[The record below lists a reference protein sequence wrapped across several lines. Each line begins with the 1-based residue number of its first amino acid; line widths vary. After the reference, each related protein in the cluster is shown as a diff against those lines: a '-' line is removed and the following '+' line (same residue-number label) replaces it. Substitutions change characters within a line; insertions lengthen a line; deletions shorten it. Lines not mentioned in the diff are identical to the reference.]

1 MWGDTD
7 KEERRRGGWRG
18 QWLGAERD
26 REGVAGRETDAPAL
40 LVMLAVVVLAV
51 WDRRGRRT
59 SQHFTLLSPPTWSS
73 LCSAGFNPFFFACPS
88 LSSLPSLF
96 EPPPS
101 PPSCLR
107 ARWVVYPRP
116 GGSVQSWRL
125 RAMTPLPAWCSSSR
139 LPSCPDQPP
148 PHSLLPLCSTSYAFT
163 QHHSRTSPRHP
174 TTQQTHTQKQPHC
187 GERRHKVQT
196 QPVRGCRPHTHTH
209 IYTHTA
215 EHLKV
220 RNRACCSE
228 AVNVWWGKCW
238 ECVDWRPLAPH
249 H

>member
-88 LSSLPSLF
+88 SSSLPSLF

-107 ARWVVYPRP
+107 ARWVVYPSP
-116 GGSVQSWRL
+116 GGWGR
-125 RAMTPLPAWCSSSR
+125 W
-139 LPSCPDQPP
+139 LPSLPGVPP
-148 PHSLLPLCSTSYAFT
+148 AGCQAVLTNHPLTPSSHSALPPTPSHSTTAG
-163 QHHSRTSPRHP
+163 HRHV
-174 TTQQTHTQKQPHC
+174 TQQHNKHTHRSSPTAVSEDTRYKHNQCGDVGHTHTRTYTHTQ
-187 GERRHKVQT
+187 RST
-196 QPVRGCRPHTHTH
+196 
-209 IYTHTA
+209 
-215 EHLKV
+215 
-220 RNRACCSE
+220 
-228 AVNVWWGKCW
+228 
-238 ECVDWRPLAPH
+238 
-249 H
+249 